1 MKVRASFVVL
11 SLSLASVAHAQSAEM
26 PADYKGVLGTLIPQA
41 PGGQNPTVVFVCEHG
56 AAKSVIATAY
66 FNKMAKERG
75 LRARATYRGVNPQ
88 AELSADA
95 LKGLRDDGLPVP
107 KERPSPIGAADV
119 DKATVIF
126 AIGCTL
132 PPRAVASGK
141 ADSWNDVP
149 GDQGYAAMRDAV
161 KKHVERLVAD
171 LLAQQ
176 RAPRKQSH

>member
-1 MKVRASFVVL
+1 MTAITVPL
-11 SLSLASVAHAQSAEM
+11 LAL
-26 PADYKGVLGTLIPQA
+26 LGTLFVQA
-41 PGGQNPTVVFVCEHG
+41 SGTQDPTVVFVCEHG

-66 FNKMAKERG
+66 FNKIAAERG

-95 LKGLRDDGLPVP
+95 LKGLRDDGLPA
-107 KERPSPIGAADV
+107 PSESPSAISAADV

-161 KKHVERLVAD
+161 KKHVERLIAD
-171 LLAQQ
+171 LLK
-176 RAPRKQSH
+176 KQTPSNR

>member
-1 MKVRASFVVL
+1 VTAVFGPL
-11 SLSLASVAHAQSAEM
+11 L
-26 PADYKGVLGTLIPQA
+26 VLGTLLMQPS
-41 PGGQNPTVVFVCEHG
+41 GGQDPTVVFVCEHG
-56 AAKSVIATAY
+56 AAKSGIATAY
-66 FNKMAKERG
+66 FNKMAAERG

-107 KERPSPIGAADV
+107 REGPSAISAADV

-171 LLAQQ
+171 LLA
-176 RAPRKQSH
+176 RPRTSQKKSY

>member
-1 MKVRASFVVL
+1 MTAIAGPLLAVL
-11 SLSLASVAHAQSAEM
+11 A
-26 PADYKGVLGTLIPQA
+26 TLF
-41 PGGQNPTVVFVCEHG
+41 GQPSGAKDPTVVFVCEHG
-56 AAKSVIATAY
+56 AAKSVIAAAY
-66 FNKMAKERG
+66 FNKMAAERG

-95 LKGLRDDGLPVP
+95 LNGLRDDGLPVP
-107 KERPSPIGAADV
+107 KERPSAISAADV

-141 ADSWNDVP
+141 ADSWHDVP

-161 KKHVERLVAD
+161 KKHVERLIAD
-171 LLAQQ
+171 LLAKQQ
-176 RAPRKQSH
+176 TSHKQLH